1 MLNAVSQKHNYRER
15 ESLIS
20 ENNEE
25 EEAHGLAGQ
34 VWIIERA
41 HTPSPPFLKMSLS
54 RHQSGAL

>member
-34 VWIIERA
+34 V
-41 HTPSPPFLKMSLS
+41 
-54 RHQSGAL
+54 